1 VRRLGFAGIGTAVVV
16 ALAVSHV
23 GVAAPERNQV
33 IRMGTAIG
41 KVHLGMTRPAVR
53 HALGRRHAVVYF
65 QRNFGARGRYVELGW
80 ELPGRTS
87 WEPVLWQVGFRS
99 WTRRGTLR
107 VVRVIT
113 DAPSQRTPQ
122 GFGVGSR
129 SRNLVRAYPDATCV
143 SRYGGP
149 HPGRW
154 IVVKGPRGGMTAF
167 RVDDKERGFHPG
179 PYFVFEVMVQ
189 RDWFSK
195 GGSQIHENCKSD
207 WKDQ

>member
-1 VRRLGFAGIGTAVVV
+1 MRVRFAGIGAIVA
-16 ALAVSHV
+16 ALAISQT
-23 GVAAPERNQV
+23 GAAAPERNQV
-33 IRMGTAIG
+33 IRMAKGIG
-41 KVHLGMTRPAVR
+41 KVQLGMTRPAVR
-53 HALGRRHAVVYF
+53 RALGEPHTVVYM

-87 WEPVLWQVGFRS
+87 WEPAIWQVGFRS

-113 DAPSQRTPQ
+113 DAPSERTPQ

-129 SRNLVRAYPDATCV
+129 SRSVVRAYPGATCV
-143 SRYGGP
+143 SRYGSP

-167 RVDDKERGFHPG
+167 AVDDEDEGSRPG
-179 PYFVFEVMVQ
+179 PHFVVRVMVQ

-195 GGSQIHENCKSD
+195 GGYPFHTDCGPD
-207 WKDQ
+207 WEDQ